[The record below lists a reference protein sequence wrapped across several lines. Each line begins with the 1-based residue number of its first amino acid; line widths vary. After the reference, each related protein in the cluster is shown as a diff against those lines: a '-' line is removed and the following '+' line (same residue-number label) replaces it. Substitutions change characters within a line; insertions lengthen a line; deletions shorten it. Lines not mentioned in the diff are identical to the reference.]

1 MTQKSTMMTTEN
13 TLDSTSEQPPKKV
26 RKTRRPRKKASPAAT
41 KKLPSNPFMNEIF
54 ELVSE
59 QKTDD
64 GKIAILKE
72 YECDI
77 LKSLFIWNFDDSVI
91 SLLPQGTVPY
101 KPNENPLGTDHSSL
115 RREQRSLYN
124 FVKGGNDQLSTIRR
138 ETIFIQMLEG
148 LHPKEADIVIA
159 VKDGNLE
166 DMYDVPFEVVE
177 DAYPDIQWGGRS

>member
-1 MTQKSTMMTTEN
+1 MTTTES
-13 TLDSTSEQPPKKV
+13 LDSTPEPSKPV
-26 RKTRRPRKKASPAAT
+26 RKTRKPRKPAVV
-41 KKLPSNPFMNEIF
+41 KKLPSNPFMNEVL

-59 QKTDD
+59 QKSDLK
-64 GKIAILKE
+64 KIAVLQE

-91 SLLPQGTVPY
+91 SLLPQGNVPY

-115 RREQRSLYN
+115 RREQRNLYM

-159 VKDGNLE
+159 VKDGALE
-166 DMYDVPFEVVE
+166 DMYDIHFEIVE
-177 DAYPDIQWGGRS
+177 EAYPDIEWGGRS

>member
-1 MTQKSTMMTTEN
+1 MMTTEN
-13 TLDSTSEQPPKKV
+13 TLDSTSEPPKKV

-166 DMYDVPFEVVE
+166 DMYDIPFEVVE
-177 DAYPDIQWGGRS
+177 DAYPDIEWGGRS

>member
-1 MTQKSTMMTTEN
+1 MMTT
-13 TLDSTSEQPPKKV
+13 TGSPRTK
-26 RKTRRPRKKASPAAT
+26 KTRKPRKKPVV
-41 KKLPSNPFMNEIF
+41 KKLPSNPFMNEIL
-54 ELVSE
+54 ELVSK
-59 QKTDD
+59 QKTDAD
-64 GKIAILKE
+64 KVALLKE

-91 SLLPQGTVPY
+91 SLLPQGSVPY
-101 KPNENPLGTDHSSL
+101 KPNESPLGTDHSSL

-159 VKDGNLE
+159 VKDKNLE
-166 DMYDVPFEVVE
+166 ELYDVSFDVVE
-177 DAYPDIQWGGRS
+177 EAYPDIQWGGRS

>member
-1 MTQKSTMMTTEN
+1 MTENSMMTT
-13 TLDSTSEQPPKKV
+13 TGSPRTKKTRKP
-26 RKTRRPRKKASPAAT
+26 RKTAAT
-41 KKLPSNPFMNEIF
+41 KKLPSNPFMNEIL

-59 QKTDD
+59 QKTDA
-64 GKIAILKE
+64 KKVAILKE

-77 LKSLFIWNFDDSVI
+77 IKSLLIWNFDDSVI
-91 SLLPQGTVPY
+91 SLLPVGNVPY

-148 LHPKEADIVIA
+148 LHPKEADIIIA
-159 VKDGNLE
+159 IKDKNLE

-177 DAYPDIQWGGRS
+177 EAYPDIEWGGRS